1 MYRSDYG
8 NQRGGQ
14 YGRSGSDYGDD
25 WRSGSGPQN
34 NFDRVDRQNWRAQDT
49 DYASSQFSGYGDQS
63 YGTVNYGN
71 RGIGSQ
77 GYSWQGS
84 GGQYGYQG
92 SEDSQRRGYGAPDP
106 GNQGY
111 GDRPW
116 GMQGYGGQAYNSQSQ
131 RGQGSGGEN
140 YGMQGRA
147 QQYGIGNRGN
157 QGFPGSN
164 FPDQDMRDQGWSGG
178 YSNQGYSGQNYGG
191 QSDWRGQGR
200 SDYGRYD
207 YQLGQRGM
215 YGPGST
221 SQTGG
226 QSSTFV
232 GQGNAF
238 SYGGQG
244 TQRGQHSG
252 KGPKG
257 YQRSDDRIREE
268 VSDRLSEHGDIDASE
283 LEVQVNNGEVTLTG
297 FVDDRQQK
305 RMAEDI
311 AEQIS
316 GVKDVHNQL
325 KVHEHQFSSGNESE
339 STTNGRSMARS
350 R

>member
-25 WRSGSGPQN
+25 RRSGSGPQN
-34 NFDRVDRQNWRAQDT
+34 NFDRVDRQNWRGQDT
-49 DYASSQFSGYGDQS
+49 DYASSQYGQYGDQS

-71 RGIGSQ
+71 RGIGRQ

-84 GGQYGYQG
+84 GDQYGYQG
-92 SEDSQRRGYGAPDP
+92 SQAGERRGYGAPDP

-111 GDRPW
+111 GDQPW
-116 GMQGYGGQAYNSQSQ
+116 GMQGYGGQAYNTQGQ
-131 RGQGSGGEN
+131 RGQ
-140 YGMQGRA
+140 
-147 QQYGIGNRGN
+147 QYGYASSGTQN
-157 QGFPGSN
+157 FPGSN

-178 YSNQGYSGQNYGG
+178 YSNQGSGSQGSGSQNFGG

-207 YQLGQRGM
+207 YQVGQRGM

-221 SQTGG
+221 SQSGS
-226 QSSTFV
+226 QSSNFV

-244 TQRGQHSG
+244 TQSGQHSG

-268 VSDRLSEHGDIDASE
+268 VSDRLTEHGDIDASE
-283 LEVQVNNGEVTLTG
+283 LEVQVNNGEVTLSG

-325 KVHEHQFSSGNESE
+325 RVHEHQFSANNESE